1 MQWKDPVSTR
11 GVRKMNHTIHDIGVG
26 RQIAAYSDAIE
37 VGPNLR
43 WLLTSGTPGLATDGD
58 LPKDISGQ
66 AELAWKHVIS
76 MLERAGMT
84 VADIVKV
91 TQYLTR
97 SSINFRRHKKL
108 ANPLTIG
115 GRCLSRATAVF
126 RFVAGPGCETRA
138 DERFCGRVP
147 KCRPCRST
155 RW

>member
-1 MQWKDPVSTR
+1 
-11 GVRKMNHTIHDIGVG
+11 MNHTIHDIGVG

-58 LPKDISGQ
+58 LPKNISGQ

-97 SSINFRRHKKL
+97 AEDIAAYGKVRTRFLGDVRPAAMLLVIPELVRREFLVEVEIVAAK
-108 ANPLTIG
+108 A
-115 GRCLSRATAVF
+115 SRQ
-126 RFVAGPGCETRA
+126 GN
-138 DERFCGRVP
+138 
-147 KCRPCRST
+147 
-155 RW
+155 

>member
-1 MQWKDPVSTR
+1 
-11 GVRKMNHTIHDIGVG
+11 MNHTIHDIGVG

-58 LPKDISGQ
+58 LPKYISGQ

-97 SSINFRRHKKL
+97 AEDIAAYGKVRTRFLGDVRPAAMLLVIPQLVRPEFLVEVEIVAAK
-108 ANPLTIG
+108 A
-115 GRCLSRATAVF
+115 SRQ
-126 RFVAGPGCETRA
+126 GN
-138 DERFCGRVP
+138 
-147 KCRPCRST
+147 
-155 RW
+155 

>member
-1 MQWKDPVSTR
+1 
-11 GVRKMNHTIHDIGVG
+11 MNHTIHDIGVG

-58 LPKDISGQ
+58 LPKNISGQ

-97 SSINFRRHKKL
+97 AEDIAAYGKVRTRFLGDVRPAAMLLVIPELVRPEFLVEVEIVAAK
-108 ANPLTIG
+108 A
-115 GRCLSRATAVF
+115 SRQ
-126 RFVAGPGCETRA
+126 GN
-138 DERFCGRVP
+138 
-147 KCRPCRST
+147 
-155 RW
+155 

>member
-1 MQWKDPVSTR
+1 
-11 GVRKMNHTIHDIGVG
+11 MNHTIHDIGVA

-97 SSINFRRHKKL
+97 AEDIAAYGKVRTRFLGDVRPAAMLLVIPELVRPEFLVEVEIL
-108 ANPLTIG
+108 AAKA
-115 GRCLSRATAVF
+115 SRQ
-126 RFVAGPGCETRA
+126 GN
-138 DERFCGRVP
+138 
-147 KCRPCRST
+147 
-155 RW
+155 

>member
-1 MQWKDPVSTR
+1 MK
-11 GVRKMNHTIHDIGVG
+11 HAIHDIGVA
-26 RQIAAYSDAIE
+26 RQIGAYSDAIE

-66 AELAWKHVIS
+66 TELAWKHVIS

-97 SSINFRRHKKL
+97 AEDIAAYGKVR
-108 ANPLTIG
+108 T
-115 GRCLSRATAVF
+115 
-126 RFVAGPGCETRA
+126 RFLGDVRPAAMLLVIPQLVRPDFLVEVEIVAA
-138 DERFCGRVP
+138 
-147 KCRPCRST
+147 KA
-155 RW
+155 